1 MSAQRSPLYSL
12 FGSLS
17 SLRGKLTLVVIV
29 TTAVAL
35 LTMTVALLH
44 RDLESYRDSLAADLT
59 NEAGILSL
67 LTAPAMSFDD
77 QKVAERNLAALSE
90 KPAVLTAALYRPDG
104 KLYASYV
111 RDGADPPPALLT
123 NAFEGARLAGN
134 RMEAIRTIVQNGE
147 VLGVIYLAASYDVW
161 THVNA
166 YLGILALMIL
176 LSMGVALALAA
187 GLRRT
192 ITGPVEALADVAD
205 AIVTRRDPSL
215 RAPDTSVEEFSTVV
229 KAFNSVLEES
239 QERTQALQEANA
251 ALRQQMQ
258 ERMAAESALELATAR
273 LESTMAAAEIGTWM
287 WNLNSGEVTI
297 DRNLSRMYG
306 RDATAPL
313 RGDPSLLHQRI
324 HPDDLPRVRAA
335 ENAALDTG
343 RLESTEYRI
352 LLPDGSVRWLVS
364 RGTVH
369 SELSDQPAMLLGL
382 LIDISGQRMAERA
395 LRQSENLY
403 RAVGESIDYGIWV
416 CDAAGRNIYA
426 SDSLLRLLGITQEQC
441 SNLGWTDLLHPD
453 DVEGTRA
460 AWEECV
466 RSGDFWYREHRFLG
480 ADKRYHPILAQGVP
494 IRDEEGK
501 VTGWAGINLDISRIK
516 QTEDALREQDRRKD
530 DFLATLAHELRNPL
544 APIRHAARLLGMK
557 GLEEA
562 QSQTARDIISRQV
575 ARMALLLDDLLE
587 VSRITRGRLDL
598 RREWVSL
605 ASVVKAAVETSR
617 PMIDYKKHEFTI
629 QLPDTTV
636 ELEVDPLRMSQA
648 LSNLLTNAAK
658 YTDPG
663 GRIQLEVRV
672 TDQEVTFAVKDSG
685 IGLPA
690 SVLPSIFGM
699 FSQVNSAI
707 DRSEGGLGIG
717 LALVKGLVTLH
728 GGTVEAASEGLG
740 RGSVFTIRMPGSC
753 VRRNNAVALK
763 AEQPERA
770 GDLLRGR
777 ILVVDDNRDA
787 ASSLAMVLR
796 AAGHAVVTGHSG
808 EDALAIG
815 AQEKPDAIV
824 LDIGMPDLNGYEV
837 ARRLRRT
844 DWGRSVLLL
853 AVTGWGQKEDVQRAF
868 GAGFDFHMTKPADP
882 EGIEHLVEQYL
893 KLRREGQISQQESR
907 HQD

>member
-1 MSAQRSPLYSL
+1 M
-12 FGSLS
+12 
-17 SLRGKLTLVVIV
+17 
-29 TTAVAL
+29 
-35 LTMTVALLH
+35 
-44 RDLESYRDSLAADLT
+44 
-59 NEAGILSL
+59 
-67 LTAPAMSFDD
+67 
-77 QKVAERNLAALSE
+77 
-90 KPAVLTAALYRPDG
+90 
-104 KLYASYV
+104 AS
-111 RDGADPPPALLT
+111 
-123 NAFEGARLAGN
+123 
-134 RMEAIRTIVQNGE
+134 
-147 VLGVIYLAASYDVW
+147 
-161 THVNA
+161 
-166 YLGILALMIL
+166 
-176 LSMGVALALAA
+176 
-187 GLRRT
+187 
-192 ITGPVEALADVAD
+192 
-205 AIVTRRDPSL
+205 
-215 RAPDTSVEEFSTVV
+215 
-229 KAFNSVLEES
+229 
-239 QERTQALQEANA
+239 
-251 ALRQQMQ
+251 
-258 ERMAAESALELATAR
+258 
-273 LESTMAAAEIGTWM
+273 AEIGTWM
-287 WNLNSGEVTI
+287 WNLNNGEVII

-306 RDATAPL
+306 RDASAPL
-313 RGDPSLLHQRI
+313 RGDASLLHQQI
-324 HPDDLPRVRAA
+324 HAADLPRVQAA
-335 ENAALDTG
+335 EMAALETG

-352 LLPDGSVRWLVS
+352 VLPDGGVRWLVS

-369 SELSDQPAMLLGL
+369 SDLFDQPAMLLGL
-382 LIDISGQRMAERA
+382 LIDISGQRVAERA

-416 CDAAGRNIYA
+416 CDAAGRNVYC
-426 SDSLLRLLGITQEQC
+426 SDSFLRLMGITQAQC
-441 SNLGWTDLLHPD
+441 SNLGWTELLHPD

-466 RSGDFWYREHRFLG
+466 RAGDFWYREHRFRG
-480 ADKRYHPILAQGVP
+480 ADNRYHPILAQGVP
-494 IRDEEGK
+494 MRDEEGK

-557 GLEEA
+557 NLDET

-598 RREWVSL
+598 RKEWVSV
-605 ASVVKAAVETSR
+605 ASVVKAAVETSK
-617 PMIDYKKHEFTI
+617 PMIDFKKHEFII
-629 QLPDTTV
+629 QLPDASV
-636 ELEVDPLRMSQA
+636 EMEADPLRMSQA

-663 GRIQLEVRV
+663 GRILLEVRASEHELAFV
-672 TDQEVTFAVKDSG
+672 VKDSG

-690 SVLPSIFGM
+690 SVLPSVFGM

-740 RGSVFTIRMPGSC
+740 RGSTFTIRMPGNTI
-753 VRRNNAVALK
+753 RRASK
-763 AEQPERA
+763 APVKVEAPTPASE
-770 GDLLRGR
+770 LLRGR

-796 AAGHAVVTGHSG
+796 AAGHAVMTGHSG
-808 EDALAIG
+808 EDAIAIG
-815 AQEKPDAIV
+815 AREKPDAIV

-893 KLRREGQISQQESR
+893 KLRRDGEISQQESR